1 MFTRDTLLKDLRH
14 GVLDVTFTKVNGE
27 ERKMRCTL
35 VPALL
40 PEIYRTS
47 LEEQESEKNYHKN
60 NPDVIA
66 CWDVQA
72 RGWRSFRIDSVIYT
86 QAIDSY

>member
-14 GVLDVTFTKVNGE
+14 GVLDVTFTKVNGD

-35 VPALL
+35 VTSLL
-40 PEIYRTS
+40 PENYRTS
-47 LEEQESEKNYHKN
+47 LEEQTAEKKFHQS

-66 CWDVQA
+66 CWDLQNN
-72 RGWRSFRIDSVIYT
+72 GWRSFRIDSVIYT

>member
-14 GVLDVTFTKVNGE
+14 GVLDVTFTKVNGD

-40 PEIYRTS
+40 PESYRNS
-47 LEEQESEKNYHKN
+47 LEEQAGEKTYHRD
-60 NPDVIA
+60 NPDIIA
-66 CWDVQA
+66 CWDLENK
-72 RGWRSFRIDSVIYT
+72 GWRSFRIDSVIYT

>member
-1 MFTRDTLLKDLRH
+1 MYTRDTLLKDLRYS
-14 GVLDVTFTKVNGE
+14 VLDVTFTKVNGE

-35 VPALL
+35 VPSLL
-40 PEIYRTS
+40 PEHYRGS
-47 LEEQESEKNYHKN
+47 LEEQQSEKDYHKN

-66 CWDVQA
+66 CWDLQSN
-72 RGWRSFRIDSVIYT
+72 GWRSFRIDSVIYT

>member
-14 GVLDVTFTKVNGE
+14 GVLDVTFTKVNGD

-35 VPALL
+35 VTSLL
-40 PEIYRTS
+40 PENYRTS
-47 LEEQESEKNYHKN
+47 LEEQTAEKQFHQS

-66 CWDVQA
+66 CWDLQNN
-72 RGWRSFRIDSVIYT
+72 GWRSFRIDSVIYT